1 MTRRMRAGGVSDRAF
16 THSGRNLGDEGTSVR
31 ARKKNPEIIFLLSV
45 VVVRVLFFGF
55 ACAYMRVLARFV
67 CQHSV
72 MIMTQINVINL
83 LAIVLNA
90 VTCGPRGGGLSNF

>member
-1 MTRRMRAGGVSDRAF
+1 MFRVEP
-16 THSGRNLGDEGTSVR
+16 THTLAVIWATKAR
-31 ARKKNPEIIFLLSV
+31 ARAKKNPEIIFLLSV

-90 VTCGPRGGGLSNF
+90 VTCGPRGGGLSNL